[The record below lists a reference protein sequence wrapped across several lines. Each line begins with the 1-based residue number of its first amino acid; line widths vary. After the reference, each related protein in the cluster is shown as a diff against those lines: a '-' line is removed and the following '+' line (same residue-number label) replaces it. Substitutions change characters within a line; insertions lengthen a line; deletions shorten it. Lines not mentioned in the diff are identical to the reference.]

1 MFENSVG
8 QCFVHQVIL
17 NIALNTFTNKISR
30 VPCMLQTNIC
40 IYIDGILIQYY
51 KFKNTYVAFLT
62 TKIEIKYSACNYGGG
77 CNGN

>member
-17 NIALNTFTNKISR
+17 NNALNTFTNRISR

-40 IYIDGILIQYY
+40 ILQGQFYEL
-51 KFKNTYVAFLT
+51 KNTYFTPFFKKRLGNTCCAF
-62 TKIEIKYSACNYGGG
+62 NYVGG